1 VESSAIDSNAV
12 RGRSSALGAN
22 EGAADTTVALPGGA
36 DGNPREPFVIHLTS
50 FKFQA
55 EAEIEVTALHQR
67 GIEARSVRAE
77 IPDRGTWYRI
87 VTGNFATFAEAESVA
102 MRLQAEGKIP
112 YAHIAADGGRGQPVP
127 VGTLDRARP

>member
-1 VESSAIDSNAV
+1 M
-12 RGRSSALGAN
+12 
-22 EGAADTTVALPGGA
+22 AAPAAPPGVDTAE
-36 DGNPREPFVIHLTS
+36 RFVIHLTS
-50 FKFQA
+50 FKLAA
-55 EAEIEVTALHQR
+55 EAEMEVSALRRR
-67 GIEARSVRAE
+67 GIEARSIQAD

-102 MRLQAEGKIP
+102 LRLQAEGKVP

>member
-1 VESSAIDSNAV
+1 MAAPATPPDA
-12 RGRSSALGAN
+12 GA
-22 EGAADTTVALPGGA
+22 GA
-36 DGNPREPFVIHLTS
+36 RFVIHLTS
-50 FKFQA
+50 FKLAA
-55 EAEIEVTALHQR
+55 EAEIEVTVLDQR
-67 GIEARSVRAE
+67 GIEARSIQAE

-102 MRLQAEGKIP
+102 LRLQAEGKIP